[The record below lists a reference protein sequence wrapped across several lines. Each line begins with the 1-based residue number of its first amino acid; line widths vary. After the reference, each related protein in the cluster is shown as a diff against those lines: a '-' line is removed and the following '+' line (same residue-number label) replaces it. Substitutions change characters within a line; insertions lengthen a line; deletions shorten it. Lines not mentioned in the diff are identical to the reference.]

1 MDYQPQTMT
10 ASEMDA
16 ELANMLAAAKDI
28 LQSVEA
34 TTADTLSILD
44 QIESKVIS
52 LSGEMA
58 TDMETLD
65 AIEAEAEEA
74 FDTLLLEQAVDIAE

>member
-58 TDMETLD
+58 TDMEALD

>member
-52 LSGEMA
+52 LSGEMT
-58 TDMETLD
+58 TDMEALD
-65 AIEAEAEEA
+65 AVEAEAEEA

>member
-10 ASEMDA
+10 VSEMDA

-52 LSGEMA
+52 LSGEMT
-58 TDMETLD
+58 TDMEALD
-65 AIEAEAEEA
+65 AVEAEAEEA